1 LNQSPNKRIISVAC
15 VILIHNNEIL
25 LARRKEGTSFQG
37 LLELPGGKREPGET
51 WIETARRELL
61 EELSTNIINPH
72 LFMTTTWENTTTQVT
87 LVAVT
92 ATCTIRPTKSKD
104 HTELLWIPLSSL
116 KTFLMNKKNE
126 ITKPD
131 IPILEVLSIQNLDF
145 Y

>member
-1 LNQSPNKRIISVAC
+1 MID
-15 VILIHNNEIL
+15 NNEVL

-37 LLELPGGKREPGET
+37 LLELPGGKREPGES

-61 EELSTNIINPH
+61 EELSVDIIDPN
-72 LFMTTTWENTTTQVT
+72 LFMTTTWENIDTQVT
-87 LVAVT
+87 LVSIT
-92 ATCTIRPTKSKD
+92 ATCAIRPTQSKD
-104 HTELLWIPLSSL
+104 HSELLWIPLSSL